1 MTRGYTGAKRARAR
15 KGNVDARLFELERF
29 YEATLAA
36 KRSRSEE
43 QTAAET
49 REMIRAVIASRGI
62 EQQPSGSLADA
73 FARALG
79 LSSMELRAEL
89 AQFAMGAPCHE

>member
-1 MTRGYTGAKRARAR
+1 MTRGYTGAKRTRAR
-15 KGNVDARLFELERF
+15 KGNVDARPFELERC
-29 YEATLAA
+29 YEVALAA

-49 REMIRAVIASRGI
+49 REMIRAVIASRGV
-62 EQQPSGSLADA
+62 EQQPSERLSDA

-89 AQFAMGAPCHE
+89 AQFAMEATSVT